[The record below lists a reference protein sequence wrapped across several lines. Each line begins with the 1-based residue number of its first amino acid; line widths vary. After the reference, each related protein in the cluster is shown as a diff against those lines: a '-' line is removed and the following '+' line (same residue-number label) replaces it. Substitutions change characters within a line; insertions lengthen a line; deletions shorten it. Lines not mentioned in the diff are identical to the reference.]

1 MCADRVQSATVKI
14 RPAVST
20 DLAEVGKMAGAL
32 VRFHHGLDE
41 QRFLL
46 VEGVDEGYARFFSSQ
61 LASKETVILVAE
73 REPSAGA
80 GQEGSLVG
88 YAYARLQP
96 RDWNALLD
104 ACGALH
110 DIFVVETE
118 RRNGVAR
125 ALLDEVV
132 ARMTALGA
140 PRMVLS
146 TATRNEAAHRLF
158 ERHGFRRTMIEM
170 TRELP

>member
-1 MCADRVQSATVKI
+1 
-14 RPAVST
+14 
-20 DLAEVGKMAGAL
+20 MAGAL
-32 VRFHHGLDE
+32 VRFHHELDE

-46 VEGVDEGYARFFSSQ
+46 VQGVEEGYARFFSSQ
-61 LASKETVILVAE
+61 LASKETVVLVAE
-73 REPSAGA
+73 RESSVGP
-80 GQEGSLVG
+80 EGRLVG

-118 RRNGVAR
+118 RRSGVAH
-125 ALLDEVV
+125 ALLDEIV
-132 ARMTALGA
+132 ARMAALGA
-140 PRMVLS
+140 ERMVLS
-146 TATRNEAAHRLF
+146 TATRNDAAHRLF
-158 ERHGFRRTMIEM
+158 ERHGFRRTKIEM